1 MPLNF
6 YSIDSFV
13 YNKNMNI
20 AYVITGLGIGGAEKV
35 TVNIANRISR
45 LGNNV
50 IIIYLVGEN
59 LNQQNI
65 DTSIKTYGINMKKNP
80 VSFFIC
86 LLKVRKILKNFKPDI
101 VHGQM
106 FHANIFIRILRLFVK
121 IPKLIST
128 EHNSYIGGDFRMF
141 LYRTTDFLS
150 DLNTNVSQEATDYF
164 VKKKTFSAKKSRAV
178 YNGIDLEK
186 FKFDPQARQEI
197 RQQYK
202 IDDDDFMFLN
212 VGRLVPA
219 KDQKTLIEAFAIL
232 NLSLCTKGT
241 KSQSAEL
248 WNQLYCV
255 RSRSAQDDK
264 RTPKLMIVGDGELR
278 SDLED
283 LIKAKNI
290 SDKVIFAGKQD
301 NTEKYYSAAD
311 CFVLSSA
318 WEGFGIVVVEAM
330 ACKLPV
336 VATDAGGVREVLDD
350 DSFIIP
356 IKYSQRLKNKM
367 LYVMELNKKQR
378 AQLGK
383 KNIKTVQRYDINII
397 SNNWLKI
404 YQQH

>member
-1 MPLNF
+1 
-6 YSIDSFV
+6 
-13 YNKNMNI
+13 MNI

-50 IIIYLVGEN
+50 MIIYLVGEN

-80 VSFFIC
+80 ASFFIC
-86 LLKVRKILKNFKPDI
+86 LIKVWKILKDFKPDI

-106 FHANIFIRILRLFVK
+106 FHANILIRILRLFVK

-128 EHNSYIGGDFRMF
+128 EHSSYIGGDFRMF

-164 VKKKTFSAKKSRAV
+164 VKKKAFNVKKSRTV

-186 FKFDPQARQEI
+186 FKFDSQARQEI

-202 IDDDDFMFLN
+202 IDDDAFVFLN

-219 KDQKTLIEAFAIL
+219 KDHKTLIEAFAVVT
-232 NLSLCTKGT
+232 SYK
-241 KSQSAEL
+241 K
-248 WNQLYCV
+248 
-255 RSRSAQDDK
+255 
-264 RTPKLMIVGDGELR
+264 TPKLMLVGYGELH
-278 SDLED
+278 SDLEN
-283 LIKAKNI
+283 LAKERNL
-290 SDKVIFAGKQD
+290 SDKIIFVDKQD
-301 NTEKYYSAAD
+301 NIADYYSAAD

-336 VATDAGGVREVLDD
+336 VATDAGGVRKVLDD

-356 IKYSQRLKNKM
+356 VKDSQRLKNKM
-367 LYVMELNKKQR
+367 LYVMELNKEQR
-378 AQLGK
+378 DKLGE

>member
-1 MPLNF
+1 
-6 YSIDSFV
+6 
-13 YNKNMNI
+13 MNI

-65 DTSIKTYGINMKKNP
+65 DTSIKAYGINMKKNP

-86 LLKVRKILKNFKPDI
+86 LIKICKILKDFKPDI

-128 EHNSYIGGDFRMF
+128 EHTSYLGGDFRMF

-150 DLNTNVSQEATDYF
+150 DLNTNVSQEATNYF
-164 VKKKTFSAKKSRAV
+164 VKKKAFSAKKIRTI

-186 FKFDPQARQEI
+186 FKLNPQARQKI

-202 IDDDDFMFLN
+202 IDDDDFVFLN

-219 KDQKTLIEAFAIL
+219 KDQKTLIEAFAML
-232 NLSLCTKGT
+232 NLSLCAKETMSLST
-241 KSQSAEL
+241 EL
-248 WNQLYCV
+248 GNQLYCV
-255 RSRSAQDDK
+255 RSRSVQDDK
-264 RTPKLMIVGDGELR
+264 GIVKLMLVGDGELR
-278 SDLED
+278 SDLQD
-283 LIKAKNI
+283 LAKVKNL

-301 NTEKYYSAAD
+301 NTADYYSAAD

-318 WEGFGIVVVEAM
+318 WEGFAVVVIEAM

-336 VATDAGGVREVLDD
+336 VATDACVIREIIDD
-350 DSFIIP
+350 DLIIP
-356 IKYSQRLKNKM
+356 VKSVKELENKM
-367 LYVMELNKKQR
+367 LYIMELNKKQR
-378 AQLGK
+378 EQLGE
-383 KNIKTVQRYDINII
+383 KNIKTSQRYDINII

>member
-1 MPLNF
+1 M
-6 YSIDSFV
+6 
-13 YNKNMNI
+13 KI

-35 TVNIANRISR
+35 TVNIANHISR
-45 LGNNV
+45 LDNNV
-50 IIIYLVGEN
+50 MIIYLVGEN
-59 LNQQNI
+59 LNQKNI

-80 VSFFIC
+80 ASFFIC
-86 LLKVRKILKNFKPDI
+86 LIKVWKILKDFKPDI

-106 FHANIFIRILRLFVK
+106 FHANIFIRILRLFAK

-150 DLNTNVSQEATDYF
+150 DLNTNVSQEATNYF
-164 VKKKTFSAKKSRAV
+164 VKRKAFSAKKSRTV

-186 FKFDPQARQEI
+186 FKLNPQARQKI

-202 IDDDDFMFLN
+202 IDDDDFVFLN

-219 KDQKTLIEAFAIL
+219 KDHRTLIEAFAMGAWY
-232 NLSLCTKGT
+232 K
-241 KSQSAEL
+241 K
-248 WNQLYCV
+248 
-255 RSRSAQDDK
+255 
-264 RTPKLMIVGDGELR
+264 TPKLMVVGYGELR
-278 SDLED
+278 SDLENLAKERD
-283 LIKAKNI
+283 L
-290 SDKVIFAGKQD
+290 SDKIIFAGKQD
-301 NTEKYYSAAD
+301 NIVDYYSAAD
-311 CFVLSSA
+311 CFVLSSS

-336 VATDAGGVREVLDD
+336 VATDAGGVREVLND

-356 IKYSQRLKNKM
+356 VKDSQRLKDKM
-367 LYVMELNKKQR
+367 LYVMELNKEQR
-378 AQLGK
+378 DQLGK
-383 KNIKTVQRYDINII
+383 KNIKTAQRYDINII

>member
-1 MPLNF
+1 
-6 YSIDSFV
+6 
-13 YNKNMNI
+13 MNI
-20 AYVITGLGIGGAEKV
+20 AYVITGLGVGGAEKV
-35 TVNIANRISR
+35 TVDIANRISQ
-45 LGNNV
+45 LGSNV

-86 LLKVRKILKNFKPDI
+86 LIKVWKILKDFKPDI

-106 FHANIFIRILRLFVK
+106 FHANIFIRILRLFAK

-128 EHNSYIGGDFRMF
+128 EHNSYIGGELRMF

-150 DLNTNVSQEATDYF
+150 DLNTNVSQGATDYF
-164 VKKKTFSAKKSRAV
+164 VKKKAFSAKKSRTV

-202 IDDDDFMFLN
+202 IDDSDFVFLN

-219 KDQKTLIEAFAIL
+219 KDHKTLIEAFAMVT
-232 NLSLCTKGT
+232 STKT
-241 KSQSAEL
+241 S
-248 WNQLYCV
+248 
-255 RSRSAQDDK
+255 
-264 RTPKLMIVGDGELR
+264 KLMLVGYGELC
-278 SDLED
+278 SDLEN
-283 LIKAKNI
+283 LAKRKNL

-301 NTEKYYSAAD
+301 NIADYYSAAD
-311 CFVLSSA
+311 CFILSSA
-318 WEGFGIVVVEAM
+318 WEGFVLVVLEAM

-336 VATDAGGVREVLDD
+336 VASDAGGVREVLNDN
-350 DSFIIP
+350 SFIIP
-356 IKYSQRLKNKM
+356 VKDSQRLKNKM

-378 AQLGK
+378 DQVGE

-397 SNNWLKI
+397 SNNWLKN